1 MCIRFPLFFLQIY
14 HKIVSELFKLFTIS
28 ILGKIFN
35 LVFEGYYMTLQ
46 REGGAAAGSGTADIT
61 GLSDV
66 SAEMK
71 ASSFGTHSR
80 DLSQLMAAGPFD
92 TSSFCDLI
100 KENYQFRCCKF
111 SGKFLYYLYYNI
123 HWTTMDLC
131 MSTCLNLKLAT

>member
-1 MCIRFPLFFLQIY
+1 M
-14 HKIVSELFKLFTIS
+14 
-28 ILGKIFN
+28 
-35 LVFEGYYMTLQ
+35 VFEGYYMTLQ

-61 GLSDV
+61 GLCDV

-100 KENYQFRCCKF
+100 KGIINSDVVSSVENSYITYIIIFIGQQWICA
-111 SGKFLYYLYYNI
+111 
-123 HWTTMDLC
+123 
-131 MSTCLNLKLAT
+131 CLLA